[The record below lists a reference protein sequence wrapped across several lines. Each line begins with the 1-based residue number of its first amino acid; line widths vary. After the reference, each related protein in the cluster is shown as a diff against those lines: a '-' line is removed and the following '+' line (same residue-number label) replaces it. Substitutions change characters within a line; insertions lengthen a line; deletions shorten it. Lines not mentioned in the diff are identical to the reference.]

1 MRGFDFQHELIKEV
15 DNKEVDN
22 KMVAEAEEAVLS
34 TGGKKANI
42 ILALNT

>member
-1 MRGFDFQHELIKEV
+1 MRGFDFQHELI
-15 DNKEVDN
+15 KEVDN